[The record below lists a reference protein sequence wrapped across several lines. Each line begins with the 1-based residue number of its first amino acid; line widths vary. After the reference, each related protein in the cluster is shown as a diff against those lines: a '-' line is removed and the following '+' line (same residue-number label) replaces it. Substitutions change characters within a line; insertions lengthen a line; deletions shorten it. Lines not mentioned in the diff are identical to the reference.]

1 MGTGR
6 RDLTDRSVDQNQT
19 DENAV
24 TPEGHQTRA
33 NTEVPTRKTVRGQF
47 KARDGQGW
55 QVIGA
60 SVPGLRH
67 LREHRPCEDYCSFT
81 VLADICGLM
90 IVADGAGSA
99 LHASVGSEIIAA
111 DVIPS
116 ATREVIEATCRDAGC
131 TASDLLQAIEESQW
145 RHVAASILARA
156 RERLRDHAAE
166 RNMVFADLAATL
178 VSCIILSNRLLVMHV
193 GDGRGTYRDI
203 SGGWQPLF
211 EPLLGRNAGET
222 VFLTAPLCDPQISSV
237 FFGAY
242 IHECATDFVAMMT
255 DGCEKGSFELHRR
268 IAQSEADER
277 YCRTNI
283 PHPAFFDALP
293 QFTKAVLE
301 QDEPEMHWVSFLRQG
316 VDKFAEE
323 YDDKTML
330 VALRQ

>member
-1 MGTGR
+1 
-6 RDLTDRSVDQNQT
+6 VDQNQPH
-19 DENAV
+19 ENAA
-24 TPEGHQTRA
+24 THEGHQTHA
-33 NTEVPTRKTVRGQF
+33 NTEVPARKTVRGQF
-47 KARDGQGW
+47 IARDGQGW

-81 VLADICGLM
+81 VLAEICGLM

-99 LHASVGSEIIAA
+99 LHASVGSEIIAT

-116 ATREVIEATCRDAGC
+116 ATREVIAATCRDVGC
-131 TASDLLQAIEESQW
+131 TASDLLQAIDENQW
-145 RHVAASILARA
+145 RLVAASILARA
-156 RERLRDHAAE
+156 RECLRDHAAK

-178 VSCIILSNRLLVMHV
+178 VCCIILSNRLLVMHV

-211 EPLLGRNAGET
+211 EPVLGRNAGET
-222 VFLTAPLCDPQISSV
+222 VFLTAPLCDPQISSI
-237 FFGAY
+237 FFETY
-242 IHECATDFVAMMT
+242 VHECPTDFVAIMT

-268 IAQSEADER
+268 IARSEADER

-283 PHPAFFDALP
+283 PHPAFFNALP
-293 QFTKAVLE
+293 QFTKTVLE
-301 QDEPEMHWVSFLRQG
+301 QDEPESHWVSFLHRG
-316 VDKFAEE
+316 VKKFAEE